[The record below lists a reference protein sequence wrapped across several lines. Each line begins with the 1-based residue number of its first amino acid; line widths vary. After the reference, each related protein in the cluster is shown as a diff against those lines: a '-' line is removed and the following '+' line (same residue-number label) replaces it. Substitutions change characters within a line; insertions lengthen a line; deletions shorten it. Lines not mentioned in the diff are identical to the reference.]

1 MESFFEAEEN
11 TKIPVRLVNPNNPN
25 KEKIL
30 ELEVTE
36 SNERFA
42 IIYMQKL
49 IAYAKTI
56 GEICKTTKIKRNRV
70 AIEFES
76 EEIAAE
82 IRKQWEERL

>member
-56 GEICKTTKIKRNRV
+56 GEISKIKGNRD
-70 AIEFES
+70 AIEFEN

-82 IRKQWEERL
+82 IRKQWEEALK

>member
-11 TKIPVRLVNPNNPN
+11 TKIPVRLVNPN

-56 GEICKTTKIKRNRV
+56 GEICKTTKIKGNRV

>member
-1 MESFFEAEEN
+1 M
-11 TKIPVRLVNPNNPN
+11 KILVNPN

-42 IIYMQKL
+42 IIYMQQL

-56 GEICKTTKIKRNRV
+56 GKTTKIKGNRV

-82 IRKQWEERL
+82 IRKQWEEVLK

>member
-1 MESFFEAEEN
+1 MGSFFEAGIKEEN
-11 TKIPVRLVNPNNPN
+11 TKIPVRLLKPNN
-25 KEKIL
+25 EKII

-56 GEICKTTKIKRNRV
+56 GEKTTKKGKRV

-82 IRKQWEERL
+82 IRKQWEEALK

>member
-56 GEICKTTKIKRNRV
+56 WEISKIKGNRD
-70 AIEFES
+70 AIEFEN

-82 IRKQWEERL
+82 IRKQWEEALK

>member
-1 MESFFEAEEN
+1 M
-11 TKIPVRLVNPNNPN
+11 KILVNPN

-42 IIYMQKL
+42 IIYMQQL

-56 GEICKTTKIKRNRV
+56 RKTTKIKGNRV

-82 IRKQWEERL
+82 IRKQWEEVLK

>member
-1 MESFFEAEEN
+1 M
-11 TKIPVRLVNPNNPN
+11 KILVNPN

-42 IIYMQKL
+42 IIYMQQL

-56 GEICKTTKIKRNRV
+56 GKTTKIKGNMV
-70 AIEFES
+70 EIEFES

-82 IRKQWEERL
+82 IRKQWEEALK

>member
-1 MESFFEAEEN
+1 MGSFFEAGIKEEN
-11 TKIPVRLVNPNNPN
+11 TKIPVRLLKPN

-56 GEICKTTKIKRNRV
+56 GKTTKIKGNNSV

-82 IRKQWEERL
+82 IRKQWEEALK

>member
-56 GEICKTTKIKRNRV
+56 GEISKIKVNRD
-70 AIEFES
+70 AIEFEN

-82 IRKQWEERL
+82 IRKQWEEALK